1 MGTAWALAADAVG
14 QSAGRAWVP
23 TGAAEGTA
31 SCSALITR
39 VGKRSAVKH
48 NRL

>member
-14 QSAGRAWVP
+14 QSAGRAWVR